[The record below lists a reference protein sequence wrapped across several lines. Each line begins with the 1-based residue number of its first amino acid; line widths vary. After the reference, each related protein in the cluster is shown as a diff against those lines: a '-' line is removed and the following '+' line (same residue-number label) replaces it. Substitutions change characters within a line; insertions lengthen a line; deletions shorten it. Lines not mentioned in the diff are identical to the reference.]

1 MFIGTKNSLET
12 EIDYTSCEVE
22 NSTQFNGTK
31 MSPFKCSF
39 TINLTQA
46 YTGEVKFYYGMN
58 RFYQNNRQYLSS
70 RSDLQLAGDIDN
82 IQDCYPLDKAFSP
95 LLNNTVPI
103 VPCGQIANS
112 MFNDSFRLFYHAPS
126 GSDGRDIWLVPVPW
140 TGKGVLTQQ
149 EIHKKFKNPISSDNQ
164 TYQALCDAFI
174 NTTQPPDWSRRLCD
188 LGYGDNVGLGLEN
201 LDFMVWMKPAALPK
215 FRKLYRILDT
225 QSNFSCESVSTTAG
239 YSTTISSNDDDG
251 DKILM
256 YENADASDY
265 DLGAPVLSCQNLTN
279 TTFDIISDLFNT
291 GLPAGQ
297 YTLLI
302 NYNYPVTGFNGTKTF
317 VIARETW
324 VGPQNFFLPILY
336 LVVGTFLILVSGFCK
351 SFISL

>member
-1 MFIGTKNSLET
+1 MIFTSAPGYFECLQFPGVMPQNAGRHPENSQKEGQEEQACRYLIGAWRQQNLPAYRPHVTVGSAIPVTLAVGLALTGLGVAMFIGTKNSLET

-22 NSTQFNGTK
+22 NSTQFNGSK

-46 YTGEVKFYYGMN
+46 YT
-58 RFYQNNRQYLSS
+58 
-70 RSDLQLAGDIDN
+70 
-82 IQDCYPLDKAFSP
+82 
-95 LLNNTVPI
+95 
-103 VPCGQIANS
+103 
-112 MFNDSFRLFYHAPS
+112 
-126 GSDGRDIWLVPVPW
+126 
-140 TGKGVLTQQ
+140 
-149 EIHKKFKNPISSDNQ
+149 
-164 TYQALCDAFI
+164 

-225 QSNFSCESVSTTAG
+225 QSNSSCESVSTTAG
-239 YSTTISSNDDDG
+239 YSTTTSLNDDDG
-251 DKILM
+251 DKISM

-302 NYNYPVTGFNGTKTF
+302 NYNYPVTGFNGSKSF

-336 LVVGTFLILVSGFCK
+336 LVVGTFLILVSGFFLVIWLWQRYK
-351 SFISL
+351 KD